1 MEARRRGGVGGM
13 EAWRHGGGAAA
24 HLHAAQALEGQ
35 LPASTPE
42 RRRAACRRPWRTEHL
57 ALAPLRGGTTVC
69 GCSAWTPTSTAPS
82 GWLFSLAYIVPSN
95 STLKTPSALRTRR
108 AVLQQASRSDG
119 GKLRTA
125 IFTPVST
132 FLWASGQQWSAN
144 SCMDA
149 AVWFCWNATSK
160 VHDSPGGGAVDGQ
173 PSSTA
178 DVLVM
183 TCSTDT
189 PAKAFTSTSQV
200 LAACC
205 RRAASAARRQGAP
218 RGQTAMASAG

>member
-57 ALAPLRGGTTVC
+57 ALAPLRGT
-69 GCSAWTPTSTAPS
+69 AWPPMPTAPS
-82 GWLFSLAYIVPSN
+82 GPLFWTAYAVPSN
-95 STLKTPSALRTRR
+95 SALRTPSAFRTWR